1 MYVLENTS
9 QNAVCKLLAILC
21 GPNYIKEK
29 DLRIMPYLSYQGG
42 NSYFVSKT
50 ILTSSTNKTIDIG
63 EIRH

>member
-21 GPNYIKEK
+21 SPNYIKEK

-42 NSYFVSKT
+42 NSYFVSNT
-50 ILTSSTNKTIDIG
+50 ILISSTNKTIDIG